1 MLTYP
6 SRLDFIMKFIYVIS
20 DRQQDTLGGYICLS
34 AMQISSESPI
44 LFDVCKTSFH
54 LDTSVHSKLCPIL
67 TGNLF
72 PCLLTVLFH
81 LF

>member
-1 MLTYP
+1 MTPCP
-6 SRLDFIMKFIYVIS
+6 SCLNLMMKFVYVIP

-34 AMQISSESPI
+34 ALQISSESPI